1 MNTELTVNDNSGRSM
16 AEMMGVSTSTPST
29 NKTSNLARLSI
40 LHSAQMGEVEVAGK
54 KMKTEVLPVGTYA
67 LKIDDDIIYVAN
79 PSIRIFAQRVQY
91 TKWDAENN
99 KMDRTV
105 LANDLKSD
113 LKDTRGTFNIG
124 RPSGFVTDWE
134 SVPQETKDIMR
145 VVRRTKVM
153 FGTIKINGGAM
164 NSNGESIE
172 GYDREIPFILDI
184 KNNTSI
190 KELDAT
196 VRALSKKG
204 VLPIAYAIELG
215 AESHSMPTGATFA
228 TMTFA
233 VKDKVDLV
241 EEDSNIFQSFL
252 DWIEWSNNFVL
263 SKWEENNKLT
273 MDASDSDLVADF
285 VDVEGAAV

>member
-16 AEMMGVSTSTPST
+16 AEMMGISTSTPST

-40 LHSAQMGEVEVAGK
+40 LHSAQMGEVDVAGK

-67 LKIDDDIIYVAN
+67 LKIDDDTIYVAN

-145 VVRRTKVM
+145 VVRRTKVL
-153 FGTIKINGGAM
+153 FGAIKINGGAM

-196 VRALSKKG
+196 VRSLSKRG
-204 VLPIAYAIELG
+204 VLPIAHAIELG
-215 AESHSMPTGATFA
+215 SEAHSMPTGATFA
-228 TMTFA
+228 RMTFT
-233 VKDKVDLV
+233 VKDKADLV
-241 EEDSNIFQSFL
+241 EEDSKTFQSFL

-263 SKWEENNKLT
+263 TKWEENNKQT
-273 MDASDSDLVADF
+273 MDDDADLVAEF